1 MGYREGMKASIA
13 FFTIIPYGNRHFARE
28 AIDFVWIPY
37 LFLGAISAIVFYF
50 LSMIM
55 NIRFAA
61 LICFSTIPFLHG
73 FQNVDALLDFGD
85 GCMKRG
91 MPEEK
96 FAVMKKSDTGAGGI
110 GLLFVVYSISV
121 GSFLFMPK
129 GNIFDSY
136 IIMQAASSL
145 WISLIMFRNRT
156 FGDGFASYFSVETGR
171 ISFALMSIIPPLLIV
186 ALLFPIYLLPLIVT
200 LPFAILLRIFV
211 RKSFGSIN
219 GDISGASGEIGRMFF
234 LVVSGINIL
243 LVNIMPFR
251 INLLQFL
258 GYFSI

>member
-28 AIDFVWIPY
+28 AIDFLWIPY
-37 LFLGAISAIVFYF
+37 IFLGTISAIGFYF

-61 LICFSTIPFLHG
+61 LICFSIIPFLHG

-91 MPEEK
+91 IPEEK

-136 IIMQAASSL
+136 IIMQVASSL

-156 FGDGFASYFSVETGR
+156 FGNGFATYFSQETGK
-171 ISFALMSIIPPLLIV
+171 ISFALISIVPPLLIV
-186 ALLFPIYLLPLIVT
+186 ALLFPEYLLPLMIT
-200 LPFAILLRIFV
+200 LPFAAVLRIFI
-211 RKSFGSIN
+211 RRNFGMIN

-243 LVNIMPFR
+243 IVNIIPFR
-251 INLLQFL
+251 FNLLQFL
-258 GYFSI
+258 